1 MDRGASKG
9 SPARCPRMPLAS
21 NAKAGVDSTRMA
33 MKIIVMINCM
43 MMSSFSSESLLS
55 LNTVKSMHPYGEF
68 GERRVDLSFSTS
80 MRVNERIE
88 SSRKLFNELGG
99 RFFIIV

>member
-1 MDRGASKG
+1 MGIFWYFAAIWIPQPKRENLVS
-9 SPARCPRMPLAS
+9 
-21 NAKAGVDSTRMA
+21 
-33 MKIIVMINCM
+33 
-43 MMSSFSSESLLS
+43 
-55 LNTVKSMHPYGEF
+55 
-68 GERRVDLSFSTS
+68 ERRVDLSFSTS

>member
-1 MDRGASKG
+1 MYQSLPENVLVRSRGTKLKRLLRRGCIISG
-9 SPARCPRMPLAS
+9 
-21 NAKAGVDSTRMA
+21 GVGKTLPKRENLVS
-33 MKIIVMINCM
+33 
-43 MMSSFSSESLLS
+43 
-55 LNTVKSMHPYGEF
+55 
-68 GERRVDLSFSTS
+68 ERRVDLSFSTS